1 MSDSVK
7 ELRKFGFQL
16 GLAMNIL
23 GFIMFLR
30 HREHFIWFTS
40 IASLHLVLAIAY
52 PRALIITKAILD
64 FIIKSIGQ
72 AVNIVTLLFAFYF
85 IFTPVGILCRLLRKD
100 LLSQRIDKKASSYW
114 IKRKQDIFSKAYYE
128 RMG

>member
-1 MSDSVK
+1 MK

-30 HREHFIWFTS
+30 HRPHFIWFTS
-40 IASLHLVLAIAY
+40 IASLHLIFAIIY
-52 PRALIITKAILD
+52 PRALSIIKTILD

-72 AVNIVTLLFAFYF
+72 IVNLVTLLFAFYL
-85 IFTPVGILCRLLRKD
+85 IFAPIGLLLRLLRKD
-100 LLSQRIDKKASSYW
+100 LLHQRIDKKATSYW
-114 IKRKQDIFSKAYYE
+114 IKRKQDIFSKASYE